1 MSRQQKR
8 RLCIAFLLLLILLCV
23 LAMLALARGTGQ
35 TPVSNAHFVGNQQT
49 EDTPMH
55 TISHTEIPLCDANGN
70 AGTHLPEKEIYYQ
83 NESAPKGQSR
93 GEVKTI

>member
-1 MSRQQKR
+1 
-8 RLCIAFLLLLILLCV
+8 
-23 LAMLALARGTGQ
+23 
-35 TPVSNAHFVGNQQT
+35 
-49 EDTPMH
+49 MH